1 MKTLGER
8 WISTRGG
15 TIGIALTENEFRQKA
30 FICVVPGVN
39 MVDDLIMVI
48 NYGGSLSKTEAIG
61 FFGKLVNKKTY
72 KV

>member
-1 MKTLGER
+1 MKTIDTR
-8 WISTRGG
+8 WIDTRGG
-15 TIGIALTENEFRQKA
+15 TIGIVLTENEFRQKA
-30 FICVVPGVN
+30 YICVVSGVN
-39 MVDDLIMVI
+39 IVDDLIMVI